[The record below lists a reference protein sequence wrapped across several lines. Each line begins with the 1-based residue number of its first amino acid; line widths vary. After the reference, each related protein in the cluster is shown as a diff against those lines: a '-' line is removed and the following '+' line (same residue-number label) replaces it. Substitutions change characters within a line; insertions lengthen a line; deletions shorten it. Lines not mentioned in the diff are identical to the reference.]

1 MAWILHFARSTIL
14 TSELQYAGAHR
25 PLYLLR
31 DGELIEYKGDR
42 KAIGGIP
49 HRKKEEENFTNYVI
63 KYKRGDKFFFF
74 SDGLPDQ
81 LGGPEGK
88 KYSPKRIRELIV
100 ENKNLP
106 IEKYST
112 LFAEDFEEWKGEG
125 KQIDDVLLIGIEF

>member
-1 MAWILHFARSTIL
+1 MRKPAMVWILLSAKLITL
-14 TSELQYAGAHR
+14 KSELQYAGAHR

-31 DGELIEYKGDR
+31 NGELIEYKGDR

-81 LGGPEGK
+81 LGGSEGK
-88 KYSPKRIRELIV
+88 KYSPKRIRELIL
-100 ENKNLP
+100 ENKNLS
-106 IEKYST
+106 IEKYNN
-112 LFAEDFEEWKGEG
+112 L
-125 KQIDDVLLIGIEF
+125 V